1 MDKTFWIIF
10 GMAVVTYL
18 PRALPL
24 VVLSKI
30 RLPEAFVRWLGFVPA
45 SVLAALL
52 GPELLLDRDQMAVG
66 LDNYKLM
73 AALPCFW
80 VAVKTKNMV
89 LTILLGLAVA
99 TVLYLW
105 T

>member
-30 RLPEAFVRWLGFVPA
+30 RLPEAFVRWLAYIPA

-52 GPELLLDRDQMAVG
+52 GPELFLQDGAVALG
-66 LDNYKLM
+66 LDNYKLL

-80 VAVKTKNMV
+80 VAVKTKNTV
-89 LTILLGLAVA
+89 LTILLGLTVA

>member
-24 VVLSKI
+24 VILSKI
-30 RLPEAFVRWLGFVPA
+30 RLPEAFVRWLGFIPA

-52 GPELLLDRDQMAVG
+52 GPELYLQNGGVALS
-66 LDNYKLM
+66 LDNYKFL

-80 VAVKTKNMV
+80 LAVRTKNMV
-89 LTILLGLAVA
+89 LTVLFGLAVA

-105 T
+105 I